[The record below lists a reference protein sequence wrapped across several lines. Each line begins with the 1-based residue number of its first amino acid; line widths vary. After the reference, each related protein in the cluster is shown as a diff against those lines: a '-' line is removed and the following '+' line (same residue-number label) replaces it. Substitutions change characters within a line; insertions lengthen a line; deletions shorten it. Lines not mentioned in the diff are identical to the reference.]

1 MVGGMVGKNDFAI
14 RLIIYDV
21 RSSWVRFLPEGNIVS
36 TNLFFLESFEQ
47 ISMYIEYGTPSCVS
61 GGVPRGWGLLGSLLF
76 ISDFSGCHIQ
86 GVRK

>member
-61 GGVPRGWGLLGSLLF
+61 GGGGTVGYLSGEIKNTWG
-76 ISDFSGCHIQ
+76 
-86 GVRK
+86 GVDYT